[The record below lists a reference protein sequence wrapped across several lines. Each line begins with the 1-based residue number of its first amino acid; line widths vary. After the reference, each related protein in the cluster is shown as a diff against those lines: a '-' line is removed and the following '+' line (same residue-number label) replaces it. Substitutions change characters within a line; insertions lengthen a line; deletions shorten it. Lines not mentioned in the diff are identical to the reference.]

1 MRSEGDKAEN
11 RELGVA
17 EQPGCKVLA
26 GRSPGCELGYRGV
39 GTSPMSR
46 VPRDRENSVFDRSGF
61 HRQWLGPRCRRA
73 EASEFDRDGLMD
85 GGAGGRRHRRAP
97 PSSNG
102 IRRASRTGP
111 APHPAAAVVVIAQV
125 VDERLA
131 GECVQL
137 ERLACFD
144 ERFPHD
150 AAIKGS
156 LVLALEAHQPLDPR
170 LACRLVAHVDLSTLR
185 LGSSP
190 SRPRPA
196 PSTESLSWAGTSR
209 QTMRRWQAGWEGM
222 DQQIG
227 PTMVLSADRAAIVW
241 TCGPDWAKM
250 TVSACRG
257 GRHGR

>member
-1 MRSEGDKAEN
+1 
-11 RELGVA
+11 
-17 EQPGCKVLA
+17 
-26 GRSPGCELGYRGV
+26 
-39 GTSPMSR
+39 MSR
-46 VPRDRENSVFDRSGF
+46 ASGIGKTRFLTEVVSTVNGWGRDVA
-61 HRQWLGPRCRRA
+61 RA

-144 ERFPHD
+144 ERFPRD

-170 LACRLVAHVDLSTLR
+170 LACRLVAHVDLFPTTLPCV
-185 LGSSP
+185 LD
-190 SRPRPA
+190 PA
-196 PSTESLSWAGTSR
+196 PLFGFAGFNGRALTDNVEKVMLSLQANTAIDLGTTVAR
-209 QTMRRWQAGWEGM
+209 TNILDEFPYFGT
-222 DQQIG
+222 
-227 PTMVLSADRAAIVW
+227 PHADPIV
-241 TCGPDWAKM
+241 D
-250 TVSACRG
+250 
-257 GRHGR
+257 